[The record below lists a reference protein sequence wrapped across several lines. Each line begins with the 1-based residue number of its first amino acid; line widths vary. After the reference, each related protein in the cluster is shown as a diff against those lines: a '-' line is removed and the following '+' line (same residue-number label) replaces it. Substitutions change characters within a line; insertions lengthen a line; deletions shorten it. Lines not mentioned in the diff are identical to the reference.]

1 MAAEE
6 DRLLCDP
13 PDDLL
18 CPVCLDLYHHPH
30 VTDPCSHVFCDPC
43 LRRLA
48 KKDPFNCPCP
58 LCRRHI
64 WLCQPHQDLS
74 ATIQTRYSQQHMARA
89 RLETAT
95 TIYQQPL
102 PWRPSVRN
110 CLKGRPLGG
119 NRLIPLQSEYIRS
132 CLHKLPHMLPP
143 LAVAALV
150 NTGIFTFMINCV
162 EMMPWLLALL
172 FRSLG
177 ATGPFTNSSQTTYTP
192 HLGSMTTT
200 DMMMSELANSAMY
213 DIEPSTADTT
223 FYYILCLLT
232 VATAAAGQLFLNHDL
247 RLRVSDL
254 IMVLVVACV
263 PLTLGHVLQGW
274 WSHNSS
280 TGSVFE
286 GSKDIVDVNGVLQ
299 HLALFVF
306 SKMNCATVSLLVVS
320 VWFMYCVDVVY

>member
-1 MAAEE
+1 
-6 DRLLCDP
+6 
-13 PDDLL
+13 
-18 CPVCLDLYHHPH
+18 
-30 VTDPCSHVFCDPC
+30 
-43 LRRLA
+43 
-48 KKDPFNCPCP
+48 
-58 LCRRHI
+58 
-64 WLCQPHQDLS
+64 
-74 ATIQTRYSQQHMARA
+74 
-89 RLETAT
+89 
-95 TIYQQPL
+95 
-102 PWRPSVRN
+102 
-110 CLKGRPLGG
+110 
-119 NRLIPLQSEYIRS
+119 
-132 CLHKLPHMLPP
+132 MLPP

-192 HLGSMTTT
+192 HLGSMATT
-200 DMMMSELANSAMY
+200 DMMMSKLANSAMY

-247 RLRVSDL
+247 RFSVCILFLCILLHAFCILRLRVSDL
-254 IMVLVVACV
+254 VMVLVVACV

-280 TGSVFE
+280 TDSVLE
-286 GSKDIVDVNGVLQ
+286 GSKDIVDVDGVLQ

-306 SKMNCATVSLLVVS
+306 SKMNCATVSLLVLS